1 METFDEF
8 AIYLVTAC
16 FFQCKYSHWITRI
29 RLYIHKLCFM
39 YANLWLIDKTDLT
52 SPKENDWIA
61 HKKGVHSLSLAITI
75 SRRMKVKK
83 WSLNPLSNHKITHPS
98 SAIAGGQYM
107 HWGVSSFVSYSSVQG
122 ASSLCHPSL
131 LWILCVCPW
140 CVYVSRH
147 LSIVQSASSLIRLQ
161 QAS

>member
-1 METFDEF
+1 MYLIY
-8 AIYLVTAC
+8 IYLRHV
-16 FFQCKYSHWITRI
+16 FYCKNTNRNTRI

-52 SPKENDWIA
+52 SPKENDWIVI
-61 HKKGVHSLSLAITI
+61 KKGVHSLSLAITI

-107 HWGVSSFVSYSSVQG
+107 HWGVSSFVSYSSVRG
-122 ASSLCHPSL
+122 ESSLCHHPSL
-131 LWILCVCPW
+131 LWILCVCRW

-147 LSIVQSASSLIRLQ
+147 LSIVQSASSFIHLQ